1 MSQIDLWSQPV
12 PEPVKVKEEPKPLDE
27 PKKRGRPKKD
37 APKDLSKLY
46 VIAAG
51 INTATERRLFV
62 STFDDSDEWSISV
75 VPTVMDKARASKL
88 MEKVQQYVNDNP
100 KRYKYKPP
108 TLILESVEN
117 PEIYE
122 LVKCILK

>member
-1 MSQIDLWSQPV
+1 MTQIDLWSQPV
-12 PEPVKVKEEPKPLDE
+12 LEPVKVKEEPKPTEE

-46 VIAAG
+46 VITAG
-51 INTATERRLFV
+51 INKATERQLFV
-62 STFDDSDEWSISV
+62 STYEDSDDWSISV

-100 KRYKYKPP
+100 KRYRYKPP
-108 TLILESVEN
+108 TLMLESVEN
-117 PEIYE
+117 PEIFN
-122 LVKCILK
+122 LVRCVIK